1 MLLSFILS
9 FNVAA
14 DVILP
19 QVVYTINGSVWAL
32 SVSDEYIS
40 VASDNGFVYLLNKQG
55 VTLWQ
60 LKLTDGI
67 TAVNLNDDVIAAN
80 TMDEK
85 LYIINLSGQIKDY
98 LKVTGYT
105 EHSKALH
112 VRGDNVV
119 LGTRSGDVF
128 FFEGGELMWNKKLD
142 AYVIES
148 IIDENLIK
156 VVSDKRI
163 YVFDYYGRTLLNKS
177 FPSYIRSTSIT
188 PDYFSAGLGNNELY
202 LVDNRGETIWSNQLR
217 DQIGVIDIST
227 HVVCGLRNGEVHVFD
242 LAGREINVFNLNAP
256 VVSISKLTNNILAS
270 TLNNRLYLLNIY
282 GGVEWVQKTEGY
294 VTTSHLSR
302 DYLIAGSSLGELY
315 YLRMFRNPQ
324 QVKLVTGFV
333 ILSLVIGL
341 IILII
346 SLRY

>member
-1 MLLSFILS
+1 MIEKTIPLVMLLSFILS

-128 FFEGGELMWNKKLD
+128 FFE
-142 AYVIES
+142 
-148 IIDENLIK
+148 
-156 VVSDKRI
+156 
-163 YVFDYYGRTLLNKS
+163 
-177 FPSYIRSTSIT
+177 
-188 PDYFSAGLGNNELY
+188 
-202 LVDNRGETIWSNQLR
+202 
-217 DQIGVIDIST
+217 
-227 HVVCGLRNGEVHVFD
+227 
-242 LAGREINVFNLNAP
+242 
-256 VVSISKLTNNILAS
+256 
-270 TLNNRLYLLNIY
+270 
-282 GGVEWVQKTEGY
+282 
-294 VTTSHLSR
+294 
-302 DYLIAGSSLGELY
+302 
-315 YLRMFRNPQ
+315 
-324 QVKLVTGFV
+324 
-333 ILSLVIGL
+333 
-341 IILII
+341 
-346 SLRY
+346 